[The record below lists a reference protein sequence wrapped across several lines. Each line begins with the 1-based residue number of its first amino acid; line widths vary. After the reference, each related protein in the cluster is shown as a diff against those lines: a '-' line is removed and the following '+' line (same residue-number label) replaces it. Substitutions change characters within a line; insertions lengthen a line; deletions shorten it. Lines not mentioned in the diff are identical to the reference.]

1 MLPKAERLK
10 ERYIFNI
17 AFKKKQKI
25 SSPLITLYY
34 FLQRKDINRFKN
46 GERSFPKAAFIV
58 STKIDKRATERNLIK
73 RRMKA
78 AYILLKKE
86 IPTEKTS
93 HINALIWIANP
104 SIKNVVFQGIKS
116 AMNALITKL
125 DKLRTS

>member
-1 MLPKAERLK
+1 
-10 ERYIFNI
+10 
-17 AFKKKQKI
+17 
-25 SSPLITLYY
+25 
-34 FLQRKDINRFKN
+34 
-46 GERSFPKAAFIV
+46 
-58 STKIDKRATERNLIK
+58 
-73 RRMKA
+73 MKA

>member
-46 GERSFPKAAFIV
+46 GKSGFPKAAFIV

-78 AYILLKKE
+78 AYTLLRKE
-86 IPTEKTS
+86 ISAEKTS

-104 SIKNVVFQGIKS
+104 SIKNAVFQGIKS
-116 AMNALITKL
+116 TMNALITKL